1 MEKDMYATELRY
13 ASPSSKEK
21 KQYSYDL
28 RVKRINA
35 LIEKLEEKNK
45 NAKFLSIWYWLLC
58 DHKLY
63 CSMKGGGENVTAH
76 RQATETRWK

>member
-13 ASPSSKEK
+13 ASPSTKEK

-45 NAKFLSIWYWLLC
+45 NAKFLSIWY
-58 DHKLY
+58 
-63 CSMKGGGENVTAH
+63 
-76 RQATETRWK
+76 